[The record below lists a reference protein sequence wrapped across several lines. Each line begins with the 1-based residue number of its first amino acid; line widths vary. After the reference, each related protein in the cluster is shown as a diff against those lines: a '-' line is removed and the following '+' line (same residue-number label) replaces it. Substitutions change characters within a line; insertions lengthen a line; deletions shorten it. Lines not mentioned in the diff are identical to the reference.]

1 MQWGI
6 EPLTMT
12 LDKVIKERSQISEP
26 SREVKSLDL
35 FSDKST
41 GNFVLDL
48 DYKADCGINFVHSFE
63 SLFES
68 IASISLS
75 TFLLCRS
82 CKLAWRYKV

>member
-1 MQWGI
+1 MQWGK

-26 SREVKSLDL
+26 KRVVKSLDL

-41 GNFVLDL
+41 GNIVLNL
-48 DYKADCGINFVHSFE
+48 DYKADCGI
-63 SLFES
+63 S
-68 IASISLS
+68 IHLEVYLKVLQVFHFQPFS
-75 TFLLCRS
+75 CRN

>member
-41 GNFVLDL
+41 GNIVLNL
-48 DYKADCGINFVHSFE
+48 DYKADCG
-63 SLFES
+63 
-68 IASISLS
+68 
-75 TFLLCRS
+75 TG
-82 CKLAWRYKV
+82 

>member
-1 MQWGI
+1 MQWGKRTFDHD
-6 EPLTMT
+6 LGQS
-12 LDKVIKERSQISEP
+12 DKRKRSQISEP
-26 SREVKSLDL
+26 KRGEKSLDL

-48 DYKADCGINFVHSFE
+48 DYKADCGINSVHSFE

-75 TFLLCRS
+75 TFLL
-82 CKLAWRYKV
+82 